1 MPSALAQILGSLRP
15 LIVVATARE
24 AGAIPGFGAGQP
36 VSEWTRLEW
45 AHADVVIS
53 GVGKA
58 NAAAAVART
67 LDPARHGLVLSVGI
81 AGALPGAG
89 GAPPSLTIGSVVCAD
104 RCVYADEG
112 ILTPEGFT
120 GGAAMGFALGPFDDR
135 GVQTLPALRTLAA
148 QHGALIGPVATV
160 STCSGT
166 DALARAVAQRTGAI
180 AEAMEGAAAAH
191 AAARLGVAAAEV
203 RAISN
208 TTGDRAR
215 QRWDIGAALD
225 SLNAVLGRILT

>member
-1 MPSALAQILGSLRP
+1 MPPAIAGVMVPRRP
-15 LIVVATARE
+15 LVVVATARE
-24 AGAIPGFGAGQP
+24 AGAIPGMSMDGCTT
-36 VSEWTRLEW
+36 EWVRVDL
-45 AHADVVIS
+45 AHVDVVVS

-81 AGALPGAG
+81 AGALPGRDG
-89 GAPPSLTIGSVVCAD
+89 GAPPLTIGSVVCAD

-112 ILTPEGFT
+112 VQAPEGFT
-120 GGAAMGFALGPFDDR
+120 GCAAMGFALGPFDDD
-135 GVQTLPALRTLAA
+135 GVQTLPGLCHLAA
-148 QHGALIGPVATV
+148 GHGAIVGAVATV

-166 DALARAVAQRTGAI
+166 DALAHAVAQRTGAI

-191 AAARLGVAAAEV
+191 VAARMGVAAGEV

-215 QRWDIGAALD
+215 QRWDIRGALD
-225 SLNAVLGRILT
+225 SLRAVLGRMWA